1 MQRLILICFLLLVV
15 VVATLADALS
25 KEAELVT
32 MRSTVALQNSDPKAA
47 VELAREALALSPQ
60 SVQAAYNLF
69 VTERLARKIVEEQR
83 RQSSA
88 SGTSSADVR
97 QQEQKEVG
105 ARESSAPAGYYRR
118 REPFGWE
125 WVLDEEKEVGE
136 EKLSF
141 TDSRFLYHLK
151 LLLPSEELGPDE
163 AKAKADRAKALGL
176 PHVDG
181 TPFVLSLSHG
191 DNPAKV
197 VAAFAKHAGAMP
209 RVKQRWLVQI
219 VQNGVG
225 MNLDAPVFGSHEV
238 RMTTGE
244 KKGQAMEIVVH
255 LGDDLAQ
262 LARWHG
268 DRLRL
273 LPSSVEALLKMLIEQ
288 TPEHSS
294 PLWLK
299 ARAQRD
305 LVGLD
310 KRGSQFDVDRECFEP
325 KEDVGRDC
333 LVTVAFTTCKR

>member
-1 MQRLILICFLLLVV
+1 MQRFIVIFFLLAAVL
-15 VVATLADALS
+15 AALADALS

-47 VELAREALALSPQ
+47 VELAREALALSPH
-60 SVQAAYNLF
+60 SVQAEYNLF
-69 VTERLARKIVEEQR
+69 VTERLARKIFEEQR
-83 RQSSA
+83 RESSA
-88 SGTSSADVR
+88 AGSTNADVR
-97 QQEQKEVG
+97 QQEQKEFGV
-105 ARESSAPAGYYRR
+105 RESSAHVGYYRR

-125 WVLDEEKEVGE
+125 WVIEEKEDGE
-136 EKLSF
+136 EELSF
-141 TDSRFLYHLK
+141 DDSRFLYHLK

-225 MNLDAPVFGSHEV
+225 MNLNAPVFGSHEV

-244 KKGQAMEIVVH
+244 REGQAMKIDVH

-294 PLWLK
+294 PRWLK

-305 LVGLD
+305 LVGLG
-310 KRGSQFDVDRECFEP
+310 KRGSDLDIDRECFEP
-325 KEDVGRDC
+325 KEDVDRDC
-333 LVTVAFTTCKR
+333 FVTVAFTTCKR